1 MIVTEDTIK
10 ENPELVQDLVNAHL
24 KASDYLT
31 ENKDAWFKKAYE
43 FGTDKEIMEVSA
55 ENIEL
60 CGNIDETF
68 IEHTKNLAQ
77 KMKELGII
85 NEVPDVDAMF
95 NLTFLENA
103 DKS

>member
-1 MIVTEDTIK
+1 
-10 ENPELVQDLVNAHL
+10 
-24 KASDYLT
+24 
-31 ENKDAWFKKAYE
+31 
-43 FGTDKEIMEVSA
+43 MEVSA